1 MGVLLL
7 LIGFLFSC
15 NNSDSKG
22 GFYKLPDLSL
32 LDWDGNEVSLLDFEG
47 KVLVLDVW
55 ATWCEPC
62 SKSVPVIEELKKR
75 AGDQFVFLGIN
86 TDQNKSPEEIR
97 IHAQGLGM
105 SYISVL
111 DTHHIFADS
120 FQVQGLPG
128 LFVYSKKGNLLY
140 QQYGIKSSDLDGLT
154 ARISAWKKVE

>member
-1 MGVLLL
+1 MGALLL
-7 LIGFLFSC
+7 MIGILFTC
-15 NNSDSKG
+15 KNSDPKG
-22 GFYKLPDLSL
+22 SFYKLPDLSL

-75 AGDQFVFLGIN
+75 AGDEFVFIGVN
-86 TDQNKSPEEIR
+86 TDQNKSPEEIYA
-97 IHAQGLGM
+97 HAQGLGM
-105 SYISVL
+105 SYLSLL
-111 DTHHIFADS
+111 DTHNVFVDF
-120 FQVQGLPG
+120 FQIQGLPG

-140 QQYGIKSSDLDGLT
+140 HQYGLKSSDLDGLT